1 MSPVSLLTGLLVLG
15 LQAAPA
21 ESPQAT
27 APLVSS
33 PSLTA
38 MAPGLA
44 AVPGVVLVGYP
55 VRGRSARAVRESLND
70 ARPRSADG
78 ERFDANMTWRYQTR
92 WSSGPTGEC
101 DPASAQLDMSIIV
114 TLPELTNP
122 ELLTRRERENWNRY
136 FMALVGHEHNHVRL
150 ALAGGEQLRT
160 FMRGAPNCA
169 TMLAARDQI
178 DASIREAN
186 RAYDASTGHGRTE
199 GATFP

>member
-1 MSPVSLLTGLLVLG
+1 MPPASFLTGLMLLG
-15 LQAAPA
+15 LQTVPA
-21 ESPQAT
+21 QDPQVT
-27 APLVSS
+27 PPVSS
-33 PSLTA
+33 PTLA
-38 MAPGLA
+38 AIAPELA
-44 AVPGVVLVGYP
+44 AVPGVILVGYS
-55 VRGRSARAVRESLND
+55 VRGRSARSVREAMND
-70 ARPRSADG
+70 ARPGSVDG

-101 DPASAQLDMSIIV
+101 DPATAQLEMSIVV

-122 ELLTRRERENWNRY
+122 ELLNRRDRENWNRY
-136 FMALVGHEHNHVRL
+136 FRALVGHEHNHVRV
-150 ALAGGEQLRT
+150 AIAGGEQLRT

-169 TMLAARDQI
+169 TMLAAREQI